1 MIVRDE
7 AHVIEETLAAVAP
20 RIDTWVIVDTGSIH
34 ATQEVVKRF
43 FVSRGIPGELHERP
57 WVDFGANRT
66 EALALCRGKADYAWV
81 IDALTSERDA
91 GARRVTLRT
100 RGPVAAP

>member
-1 MIVRDE
+1 
-7 AHVIEETLAAVAP
+7 
-20 RIDTWVIVDTGSIH
+20 VIVDTGSVH

-81 IDALTSERDA
+81 IDALTSEGDA